1 MWANTTVA
9 KSGNADTRGA
19 LQMGKSFRKEIV
31 RTIRR
36 KVWTCCRNARLSG
49 KVHSFRKGWEPLEAM
64 RYYRRTGRKYQGED
78 TRVGSAEIHGG
89 AFDRVARFMR

>member
-1 MWANTTVA
+1 
-9 KSGNADTRGA
+9 
-19 LQMGKSFRKEIV
+19 MGQAFRNEIV

-78 TRVGSAEIHGG
+78 TRVGSTEIHGG
-89 AFDRVARFMR
+89 AFDRGARFMR